1 MTRLQREDGDEEQSD
16 QEVQLQQGRND
27 DQGVQLPEDR
37 REGREGQED
46 GEGSDHSLPQRGLL
60 QGQSDEENEES
71 DQDFSDQDSLSDED
85 DEEQP
90 RQGALRAER
99 GGEEREQ
106 SVQEAGLGEQLQ
118 NHRDGQ
124 QVIEDGRVLQRY
136 HLPLQSSPSASSPG
150 TPFPAG
156 DGELEEL
163 YRKIR
168 EYWTLSAATR
178 AFSAATES
186 QNGAVIF
193 QTDTLFILGRDGTTA
208 KCHVSY
214 DNHGSEHYLS
224 GNLPEEFDFHNG
236 QRTSS
241 FRVATI
247 HGSHLNSHTLATIK
261 LVTLKGIIPIST
273 VSAEWISV
281 DQEPQLDDELAAKH
295 KISVPKEVDTSLRL
309 ILGAGQLVNHPRP
322 TFIPPR
328 LREEQPGLVLFKS
341 QLSGLVIAGGL
352 FTN

>member
-1 MTRLQREDGDEEQSD
+1 MEQ
-16 QEVQLQQGRND
+16 
-27 DQGVQLPEDR
+27 
-37 REGREGQED
+37 
-46 GEGSDHSLPQRGLL
+46 
-60 QGQSDEENEES
+60 
-71 DQDFSDQDSLSDED
+71 
-85 DEEQP
+85 
-90 RQGALRAER
+90 

-106 SVQEAGLGEQLQ
+106 SVQEAGLGEQLPE
-118 NHRDGQ
+118 HRDNQ
-124 QVIEDGRVLQRY
+124 QVIEEGRVLQRH

-150 TPFPAG
+150 TPSPAG
-156 DGELEEL
+156 DEELEEL
-163 YRKIR
+163 YKKIR
-168 EYWTLSAATR
+168 EVWTLSAATR
-178 AFSAATES
+178 AFSAATEA

-193 QTDTLFILGRDGTTA
+193 QTDTLFILGKNGTTA

-261 LVTLKGIIPIST
+261 LVTLKGIITIST

-295 KISVPKEVDTSLRL
+295 KISVPREVDTNLRL
-309 ILGAGQLVNHPRP
+309 ILGASLLVNHPRP
-322 TFIPPR
+322 TFMPPK

-352 FTN
+352 FTH

>member
-1 MTRLQREDGDEEQSD
+1 MEQ
-16 QEVQLQQGRND
+16 
-27 DQGVQLPEDR
+27 
-37 REGREGQED
+37 
-46 GEGSDHSLPQRGLL
+46 
-60 QGQSDEENEES
+60 
-71 DQDFSDQDSLSDED
+71 
-85 DEEQP
+85 
-90 RQGALRAER
+90 

-106 SVQEAGLGEQLQ
+106 SVQEAGLGEQPRE
-118 NHRDGQ
+118 HRDGQ
-124 QVIEDGRVLQRY
+124 QVIKDGRVLQT
-136 HLPLQSSPSASSPG
+136 HLPLQSSSSASSPG
-150 TPFPAG
+150 TPSPEG
-156 DGELEEL
+156 DLELEEL
-163 YRKIR
+163 YRKIK
-168 EYWTLSAATR
+168 EVWTLSAATR
-178 AFSAATES
+178 AFSAASEA

-193 QTDTLFILGRDGTTA
+193 QTDTLFILGKNGTTA

-224 GNLPEEFDFHNG
+224 GDLPEEFDFHNG

-352 FTN
+352 FTH